1 MCHHLLLVPSVKLK
15 LEGAERLVWRVERVR
30 EEEEKEEEEWVEMW
44 TVIAVTV
51 RWLVHPSHLDTRY

>member
-1 MCHHLLLVPSVKLK
+1 M
-15 LEGAERLVWRVERVR
+15 VWRGGRVR
-30 EEEEKEEEEWVEMW
+30 VEEEEEEEEEEWEWMEMW

>member
-1 MCHHLLLVPSVKLK
+1 MTVVSTVLTGETSI
-15 LEGAERLVWRVERVR
+15 GIWVR
-30 EEEEKEEEEWVEMW
+30 EEEEEEEEEEWVEMW